1 MQIMSTQG
9 LDVMVWLKGAD
20 GTETRKKIR
29 VHPGRGEYPQI
40 DHKDPRVASQLEIF
54 RKHKVFSFAEIL
66 PGDVVKEVDAEG
78 KETGKTKLVQRSVNR
93 SRPIRKITPPA
104 LTEETNKLSK
114 RREASVK
121 KKGAPNVVNAAGN
134 SGDAGAPS
142 GAGSDGGGNKG
153 GGPVSGKTS
162 NKGS

>member
-29 VHPGRGEYPQI
+29 VHPGSREYPQI
-40 DHKDPRVASQLEIF
+40 NHKDPRVASQLEIF

-66 PGDVVKEVDAEG
+66 PGDLVKEVDADG
-78 KETGKTKLVQRSVNR
+78 KETGKTKIVQRAVNR
-93 SRPIRKITPPA
+93 SRPIRKVATPA

-114 RREASVK
+114 RREASLK
-121 KKGAPNVVNAAGN
+121 KKGASNVVNAAGN
-134 SGDAGAPS
+134 PGDEGAPS
-142 GAGSDGGGNKG
+142 GTGADGGGDKG
-153 GGPVSGKTS
+153 GGPVSGKTP
-162 NKGS
+162 NKGR